1 VRTTYR
7 VLAWILALE
16 VVVQAAVIAW
26 ALFGLGAW
34 IMGGGV
40 LDAAGMEGDLQF
52 DGVLGFM
59 IHGINGQMVVPVVV
73 LALLV
78 VSFFAKLPRGVAY
91 AGTLVG
97 LVAVQ
102 ILLGIFA
109 HSVPMLG
116 LLHGAVALA
125 IVVGAVMAA
134 RLAAAPSA
142 VERRPA
148 AMV

>member
-1 VRTTYR
+1 
-7 VLAWILALE
+7 
-16 VVVQAAVIAW
+16 
-26 ALFGLGAW
+26 
-34 IMGGGV
+34 
-40 LDAAGMEGDLQF
+40 MEGDLQF

-78 VSFFAKLPRGVAY
+78 VSFFTKLPRGVAY

-142 VERRPA
+142 VERRSA